1 MGNTEYKDRIVHE
14 LDSLNREQQ
23 KKMLDYLL
31 RIKVSEPKG
40 TSGKELLVF
49 AGSIGKE
56 DLDVMERAIAEGCE
70 KVDANGW

>member
-14 LDSLNREQQ
+14 LDNLNREQQ

-31 RIKVSEPKG
+31 RLKLSEPID
-40 TSGKELLVF
+40 TRGKDLLVF
-49 AGSIGKE
+49 AGAISKE
-56 DLDVMERAIAEGCE
+56 DLGVMERAIAEGCE